1 MTNKTRL
8 TKIDWLQA
16 GFQALAAK
24 GPQALKAEPLA
35 RALKVSKGSFYWH
48 FKDIADY
55 KSAMLDLWQQQ
66 ATADIIADVS
76 ANSGVAS
83 ERLKDLIT
91 QVSSM
96 DMAPYGGTNIE
107 AAIRDWARYDRL
119 AQAAL
124 QAVDRQRLAY
134 VRQLFQGCGFDKAQS
149 QTKAALL
156 YGALNGLQGL
166 TYTGQVDLQRELRH
180 LLGQL
185 LKD

>member
-1 MTNKTRL
+1 MTPKTRL
-8 TKIDWLQA
+8 SKIDWLQA
-16 GFQALAAK
+16 GFQALATK

-55 KSAMLDLWQQQ
+55 KSAMLDHWQQQ

-76 ANSGVAS
+76 AKPGAATD
-83 ERLKDLIT
+83 RLEELIT
-91 QVSSM
+91 QVSSI
-96 DMAPYGGTNIE
+96 DLAPYGGRNIE
-107 AAIRDWARYDRL
+107 AAIRDWARYDTQ
-119 AQAAL
+119 AQTAL

-134 VRQLFQGCGFDKAQS
+134 VQQLFQGCGFDKARS
-149 QTKAALL
+149 EIKAALL

-166 TYTGQVDLQRELRH
+166 IYTGQVDLQRELRH